1 MIGLLKRFL
10 IRHLF
15 LLFFIRSLCLEH
27 SSSDESDES
36 DKEEYDELGSESG
49 SDGKF
54 GTVLGGLLRGVGLPL
69 CVTLSADDSCDGDGG
84 SLVK

>member
-1 MIGLLKRFL
+1 MNQIQIQDFQ
-10 IRHLF
+10 I
-15 LLFFIRSLCLEH
+15 LLFRINLTHQTAIIINEY
-27 SSSDESDES
+27 